1 MSTNEHPAP
10 SAPRSAGIGP
20 DLTPVPTPHR
30 QPARED
36 APALRVLQLYPS
48 EMNIY
53 GDWGNTLT
61 LIRRA
66 QWSGFEVELLAHE
79 VGDRLPAD
87 VDLVVAGGGQDSGQ
101 VRIAAD
107 LLSHG
112 PAIREWAEQDVPM
125 LAVCGSYQLFGHVFV
140 PATGD
145 TADEPLTGISLLDVE
160 TRGSSTRLIGN
171 LTVETERFG
180 PVVGYENHS
189 GLTTLGADCTALGSV
204 RAFGQESSRA
214 GGNNGA
220 DGTEGAVH
228 REVIGTY
235 LHGSVL
241 PKNPALADHLLA
253 AAVRHRV
260 GEDAYTAPDLEGI
273 VTQRARDIAMSRP
286 R

>member
-1 MSTNEHPAP
+1 MTRDHDGVPSGGARPMAAPGGDVPAP
-10 SAPRSAGIGP
+10 
-20 DLTPVPTPHR
+20 L
-30 QPARED
+30 D
-36 APALRVLQLYPS
+36 APPLRILQLYPS

-61 LIRRA
+61 LLRRA
-66 QWSGFEVELLAHE
+66 QWAGLEVELLAHE
-79 VGDRLPAD
+79 VGLELPAD

-101 VRIAAD
+101 VRIAED
-107 LLSHG
+107 LRRNGARLH
-112 PAIREWAEQDVPM
+112 EWAEQDVPM

-140 PATGD
+140 PATRD
-145 TADEPLTGISLLDVE
+145 AADEPLVGISLLDVE

-180 PVVGYENHS
+180 AVVGYENHS
-189 GLTTLGADCTALGSV
+189 GLTTLGSGCAPLGSV
-204 RAFGQESSRA
+204 RAFGQDSSRA

-241 PKNPALADHLLA
+241 PKNPALADHLLT

-260 GEDAYTAPDLEGI
+260 GEDVYTPPEGDSLL
-273 VTQRARDIAMSRP
+273 TRRAREVAMSRP